1 MAPLINAPA
10 PNVPYYV
17 PRQYPPAG
25 TAFDPQPD
33 GKPLPSL
40 FQPIKIRG
48 VEFQNRIWVRP
59 LLAPRRPRILD
70 FIMVYTHILTTC
82 AALASLPILL

>member
-1 MAPLINAPA
+1 MASLFNAPA

-33 GKPLPSL
+33 GKPIPSL

-59 LLAPRRPRILD
+59 PLTLSAAESRACI
-70 FIMVYTHILTTC
+70 IMILTN
-82 AALASLPILL
+82 

>member
-48 VEFQNRIWVRP
+48 VEFQNRIWVRTSP
-59 LLAPRRPRILD
+59 VCPHA
-70 FIMVYTHILTTC
+70 HIFSGGVSCLR
-82 AALASLPILL
+82 LELHHE